1 MTEVALRTYRDR
13 LLVALSRSSELLTE
27 GEHLTEG
34 LLDFAGRFYDA
45 LLEQELEQVSPEDLA
60 TDVRAL
66 YDFVQASMHQGRGLF
81 MRVRS
86 AHQRTCIDLYG
97 EETPFLLNTLKMHLR
112 ALGYPPLLIVDQAL
126 SEGLQV
132 RYRVALHLQVQAM
145 DAAASA
151 ELELKLRSLLAQLQ
165 RCVADF
171 APMREALLHES
182 MEALRRVE
190 AGLEREKNLE
200 FYALISWLLQ
210 ENMLLLGLERRG
222 DGERRLGYLA
232 VCDEALRSSLW
243 ALPGQFLHPCLGF
256 AQMAERSP
264 INHDD
269 FCDVIILRCRD
280 ERGQPQAEWRLLG
293 LYTSRMHQV
302 DPATI
307 PVMRDTIVQVRE
319 LCGFHPLS
327 ADARNLDRFLRFLPR
342 ERLFL
347 ADMKALVPYL
357 QLLVAR
363 SQRRQVRFLW
373 WQTPST
379 QLQYLSLFL
388 PKDLYQASRAEAYR
402 QRLQERLQATAVFCK
417 TLISEYLWVRLDY
430 AIVAARRI
438 DALAREELVGDWA
451 MAGRNGQLADG
462 AITLP
467 DGDDDMSVGLFNAAY
482 RSTHTAADMAA
493 DLKLW
498 RELKRNAT
506 DTQVRCQVVDAGQAQ
521 VRVSVLHQPQAMWLS
536 EMLPALES
544 MGLRVISE
552 SSFSLASAP
561 EQAYL
566 HELWVQWPMPVEA
579 DDLVRVAAALAA
591 CWQGQAYVD
600 SCNRLLLAASLPL
613 LAVQVLRAYAAYMQQ
628 IRLPYSQQGVS
639 DVLLRYP
646 ELTRHLWQAFVQ
658 RMTKPTPCFD
668 ASWSQS
674 LAQVRNL
681 HEDAIFRAYAELIE
695 ATVRSNALQTP
706 TPSVLA
712 FKLAP
717 QGHLWPLPR
726 PWKEIF
732 VYAQDFEGIHLRF
745 GPLARGGIRWSERS
759 DDYRTEVLGLVKAQ
773 QVKNALIVPVGAKGG
788 FVLRQRDMTPQA
800 RQQAGEAAYDRFI
813 DALLSLTDTREGEKV
828 EHPQDLLCHDA
839 DDPYLVVAADK
850 GTASF
855 SDRANAR
862 SAAHHFWLGDA
873 FASGGEHGYDHK
885 KMGITAR
892 GAMLSL
898 QRHLLTRQR
907 QDGAYTC
914 LGIGDMSGDVFGN
927 GMLLDRKMQLL
938 AAFNHAH
945 IFIDPDPSEAAWAE
959 RQRLFVLPGSSWN
972 DYDRQRL
979 SAGGGI
985 YARSEKSIEVS
996 AAARQRLALP
1006 ATAMTPDALIQ
1017 ALLCAPV
1024 DVIWNG
1030 GIGTYVKAAAERH
1043 ADAAD
1048 PGNDGVRVDACQL
1061 RASIVCEGG
1070 NLGMTQRARVEYSL
1084 AGGLCHA
1091 DFIDNSAGVDCSD
1104 HEVNIKLFLQAPVRD
1119 GRLTLAQRN
1128 VLLASLQ
1135 EEVAERVLADNRIQ
1149 AFLLALAAT
1158 QQVSRHHEFFDFISY
1173 LERHADLDRQLEAL
1187 PDLRSWQKRLA
1198 QEQWLTRPEL
1208 AVLLAYAK
1216 NMLKLQLT
1224 DLHLGDDTICRQ
1236 ELLRAFPPSLCRDV
1250 AADLFQHPLRH
1261 ALVATELAND
1271 WVHKLGITSLQ
1282 RLSQRRHVPLARQA
1296 RAFIEI
1302 RRCFA
1307 LEAIWRDLLDP
1318 TCRAPMDWADQ
1329 VQRCARQAV
1338 LWLMGEDNSMPLAI
1352 DVEALLDIV
1361 LQAPVLAERLA
1372 AWQAAGVASPRSYL
1386 ALEQAVHLL
1395 ELDHLARTS
1404 GVDAGRVQAMLDR
1417 LEEALGLLQL
1427 QQKLQEQSVLNTW
1440 QAQAREATI
1449 ESWRDL
1455 RRKLLLRAL
1464 RDGAIDLPRAGLQ
1477 EWQGLCA
1484 RLAPEDYQQPGLYTV
1499 LTRLLQGLLAE
1510 ETSC

>member
-1 MTEVALRTYRDR
+1 MVEAASCSRRDS
-13 LLVALSRSSELLTE
+13 LFIALSRFSEPIE
-27 GEHLTEG
+27 DG
-34 LLDFAGRFYDA
+34 LRDFAGRFYDS
-45 LLEQELEQVSPEDLA
+45 LLDQELEQVTAADLA
-60 TDVRAL
+60 ADVHAL
-66 YDFVQASMHQGRGLF
+66 YTFVQASAHQGRGIF
-81 MRVRS
+81 VRVRA

-112 ALGYPPLLIVDQAL
+112 ARGYPPLLIVDQAL
-126 SEGLQV
+126 SEGLQE
-132 RYRVALHLQVQAM
+132 RYRVALHLQVMAM
-145 DAAASA
+145 EDAACR
-151 ELELKLRSLLAQLQ
+151 ELERGLNALLAQLQ

-171 APMREALLHES
+171 AAMREVLLRES

-190 AGLEREKNLE
+190 AGFEREKNLE

-210 ENMLLLGLERRG
+210 ENMLFLGLERRG
-222 DGERRLGYLA
+222 EGARRLGYLA
-232 VCDEALRSSLW
+232 VCDDALREALWSQE
-243 ALPGQFLHPCLGF
+243 GQFLHPCLGF
-256 AQMAERSP
+256 AQVAHRSP

-269 FCDVIILRCRD
+269 FCDVIILRCPD
-280 ERGQPQAEWRLLG
+280 ERGQILAEWRLLG

-307 PVMRDTIVQVRE
+307 PVMRDTMAQVRE

-347 ADMKALVPYL
+347 ADIKALVPYL
-357 QLLVAR
+357 RALVAR

-373 WQTPST
+373 WQTPSK
-379 QLQYLSLFL
+379 QMQYVSLFL
-388 PKDLYQASRAEAYR
+388 PKDLYQATAAEDYR
-402 QRLQERLQATAVFCK
+402 QHLQVELAAESVRCK
-417 TLISEYLWVRLDY
+417 VLISEYLWVRLDY
-430 AIVAARRI
+430 VVVAGRAI
-438 DALAREELVGDWA
+438 DAAMRERLAADWTTGQGVRLARAVDE
-451 MAGRNGQLADG
+451 
-462 AITLP
+462 P
-467 DGDDDMSVGLFNAAY
+467 PSLFNAAY

-493 DLKLW
+493 DLQLW
-498 RELKRNAT
+498 RELWREAT
-506 DTQVRCQVVDAGQAQ
+506 GTQVRCQVIDPEQAQ

-552 SSFSLASAP
+552 TSFSLVDAKSC
-561 EQAYL
+561 AYL
-566 HELWVQWPMPVEA
+566 HELWVQWPTPVDA
-579 DDLVRVAAALAA
+579 TDLTLIAAALSA
-591 CWQGQAYVD
+591 CWQGRTYVD
-600 SCNRLLLAASLPL
+600 TFNRLLLAAQLPL
-613 LAVQVLRAYAAYMQQ
+613 QAVQVLRAYAAYMQQ

-646 ELTRHLWQAFVQ
+646 ELTRQLWQAFV
-658 RMTKPTPCFD
+658 RRLTSREPCFD
-668 ASWSQS
+668 VTWAQT
-674 LAQVRNL
+674 LAQVGNL
-681 HEDAIFRAYAELIE
+681 HEDAIFRAYAELIA

-706 TPSVLA
+706 PPVVLA

-717 QGHLWPLPR
+717 QGGLWPLPR

-732 VYAQDFEGIHLRF
+732 VYGPDFEGIHLRF
-745 GPLARGGIRWSERS
+745 GPLARGGIRWSERC

-773 QVKNALIVPVGAKGG
+773 QVKNSLIVPVGAKGG
-788 FVLRQRDMTPQA
+788 FVLRRRDLDPRA
-800 RQQAGEAAYDRFI
+800 RQQAGASAYDRFI
-813 DALLSLTDTREGEKV
+813 DALLELTDSLVADQVQHPEG
-828 EHPQDLLCHDA
+828 LLCHDA

-850 GTASF
+850 GTANF

-862 SAAHHFWLGDA
+862 SEAHHFWLGDA

-898 QRHLLTRQR
+898 QRHLLLLQR
-907 QDGAYTC
+907 QDRAYTC

-945 IFIDPDPSEAAWAE
+945 IFIDPAPDEAAWTE
-959 RQRLFVLPGSSWN
+959 RQRLFALPGSSWN
-972 DYDRQRL
+972 DYDRRRL
-979 SAGGGI
+979 SPGGAI
-985 YARSEKSIEVS
+985 YARSDKSIDVS
-996 AAARQRLALP
+996 EAARQRLDLP
-1006 ATAMTPDALIQ
+1006 ATVMTPDALIQ

-1048 PGNDGVRVDACQL
+1048 PSNDALRVDACRL

-1070 NLGMTQRARVEYSL
+1070 NLGMTQRARVEYAL
-1084 AGGLCHA
+1084 TGGLCYA

-1104 HEVNIKLFLQAPVRD
+1104 REVNIKLLLQAPVRE

-1128 VLLASLQ
+1128 ALLSSLQ
-1135 EEVAERVLADNRIQ
+1135 DEVAERVLADNRMQ
-1149 AFLLALAAT
+1149 AFLLGVAAA
-1158 QQVSRHHEFFDFISY
+1158 QQASRHHEFFDFISY
-1173 LERHADLDRQLEAL
+1173 LERYADLDCQLEAL
-1187 PDLRSWQKRLA
+1187 PDLRTWQKRLV

-1208 AVLLAYAK
+1208 AILLAYAK
-1216 NMLKLQLT
+1216 NLLKFKLT
-1224 DLHLGDDTICRQ
+1224 DLRLADDEICRH
-1236 ELLRAFPPSLCRDV
+1236 ELLRAFPASLCRD
-1250 AADLFQHPLRH
+1250 ATEDLFKHPLRH

-1282 RLSQRRHVPLARQA
+1282 RLSQRRHVRLALQA

-1307 LEAIWRDLLDP
+1307 LEEIWHDLLDP
-1318 TCRAPMDWADQ
+1318 ACRAPEDWADQ
-1329 VQRCARQAV
+1329 AQRCARQAV
-1338 LWLMGEDNSMPLAI
+1338 LWLMGEESSIPLSI
-1352 DVEALLDIV
+1352 DVDALLDIL
-1361 LQAPVLAERLA
+1361 LQRPAIAERLA
-1372 AWQAAGVASPRSYL
+1372 AWQAAGAARPRCQL

-1395 ELDHLARTS
+1395 ELDYLARTA
-1404 GVDAGRVQAMLDR
+1404 GVAADRVQALLDQ
-1417 LEEALGLLQL
+1417 LEEMLGLQQL
-1427 QQKLQEQSVLNTW
+1427 QQKLQEQTVLNTW

-1455 RRKLLLRAL
+1455 RRSLLLQAL
-1464 RDGAIDLPRAGLQ
+1464 RCGQILLPEERLR

-1484 RLAPEDYQQPGLYTV
+1484 RLTPEDYQQPGLYTV
-1499 LTRLLQGLLAE
+1499 LTRLIQGLLE
-1510 ETSC
+1510 EAGGAD